1 MTATLERPA
10 ASSGKSRKQRG
21 PNGATVV
28 PRLPQVNLLPPEVH
42 AKRTLSRVKRWLAA
56 VLVLAV
62 LLAAGLVALAVLS
75 QQAAEDELSLQQ
87 SETERLLAEQQRYA
101 EVPLVLD
108 QLESIRTARELAMG
122 TEVMWQDYIAAIAAT
137 APEGVSIESANVTAP
152 SPMEPAPIAADPLVG
167 DAVAGITFSA
177 NSRTVPDTAAWI
189 DGLNSVPGLA
199 DAWFSSASVTEVD
212 GVVFYSVSGTVQVH
226 ADARSGRFTTT
237 EGDE

>member
-10 ASSGKSRKQRG
+10 APSGRSRRQRG
-21 PNGATVV
+21 GAVLV

-42 AKRTLSRVKRWLAA
+42 AKRNLSRVKRWLVL

-62 LLAAGLVALAVLS
+62 LLAGGLVALAVMA
-75 QQAAEDELSLQQ
+75 QQAADDELALQQ
-87 SETERLLAEQQRYA
+87 AQTERLLAEQQQYA
-101 EVPLVLD
+101 EVPLVLTE
-108 QLESIRTARELAMG
+108 LESIRTARELAMS
-122 TEVMWQDYIAAIAAT
+122 TEVFWQDYLAAVAAT
-137 APEGVSIESANVTAP
+137 APTDVSIETASITAP
-152 SPMEPAPIAADPLVG
+152 SPMEPTPVAADPLLG
-167 DAVAGITFSA
+167 AAVASITFSA

-226 ADARSGRFTTT
+226 ADARTQRFTIE
-237 EGDE
+237 EGAE